1 MTTNPFNPSAANPRY
16 IAGRGAEKAA
26 LADMLDA
33 GNQSPVA
40 VIFGPRGNGKT
51 ALAHWLERA
60 AAANGVETR
69 YRYARACGTMENASA
84 LLLDQECATHRELE
98 AAVGVYRG
106 PPRLLVIDEAQG
118 LPPSI
123 AASLVAATELSQG
136 ALSVVLVGTPHLHQM
151 LHDID
156 SSLWAK
162 GPALPLHPLDPAS
175 AADALQ
181 TPATAAG
188 RPIADD
194 VLDNVVE
201 DSQGY
206 PPFLQAWGANLWRQ
220 TEAGAPIE
228 ADAMERA
235 RPAVDYYRF
244 SFYEHRK
251 AELAPYASSALEVA
265 YLFAET
271 PVASE
276 TAILNAIRRGLP
288 ARASTA
294 DLADAFRDFRD
305 LGVFWREPGAV
316 DFYRPAI
323 PSLMTSI
330 REGQE
335 AAIQKA

>member
-60 AAANGVETR
+60 ARANGVETR
-69 YRYARACGTMENASA
+69 YRYARACGTMEN
-84 LLLDQECATHRELE
+84 
-98 AAVGVYRG
+98 
-106 PPRLLVIDEAQG
+106 
-118 LPPSI
+118 
-123 AASLVAATELSQG
+123 
-136 ALSVVLVGTPHLHQM
+136 
-151 LHDID
+151 
-156 SSLWAK
+156 
-162 GPALPLHPLDPAS
+162 
-175 AADALQ
+175 
-181 TPATAAG
+181 
-188 RPIADD
+188 
-194 VLDNVVE
+194 
-201 DSQGY
+201 SQGY

-251 AELAPYASSALEVA
+251 EELVPYASSALEVA

-271 PVASE
+271 PVAHE

-335 AAIQKA
+335 AAIRKA